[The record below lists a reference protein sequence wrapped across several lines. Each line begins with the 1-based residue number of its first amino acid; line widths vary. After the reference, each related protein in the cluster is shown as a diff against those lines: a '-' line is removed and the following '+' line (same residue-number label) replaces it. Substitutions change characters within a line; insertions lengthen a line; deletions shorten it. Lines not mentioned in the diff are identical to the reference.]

1 MSEYCIIFFMF
12 ICIFS
17 YHVSILSAELYYQYV
32 WCQHLVWSIAHLFP
46 VIVIHAYF
54 LTFFLGKHLK
64 WMKKKV
70 CCSAPNRPG
79 LSNPEKNVNT
89 AADNDALFCWS
100 EITEELCLDM
110 HKIIICATSKFYF

>member
-1 MSEYCIIFFMF
+1 
-12 ICIFS
+12 
-17 YHVSILSAELYYQYV
+17 
-32 WCQHLVWSIAHLFP
+32 
-46 VIVIHAYF
+46 
-54 LTFFLGKHLK
+54 
-64 WMKKKV
+64 MKKKV